1 MEVNMTIEEINDR
14 ILALGALNGVDVFR
28 VGYSL
33 LGRSIYGVH
42 IGNYT
47 GKQIIL
53 TGAIHAREY
62 VTSLLL
68 IEMVRYLYDKE
79 FDGGFY
85 FVPLMNPDGV
95 DLVLSGT
102 SNIPCEKLRQFLT
115 MVNNGSDDFSY
126 WKANANAVDMNVN
139 FDAGWGGGVQ
149 NVFCIAPENFVG
161 YYPNSEREVRSIID
175 FSYKN
180 MPAMTIDYHTRGE
193 VIYYGFDSQTDEERA
208 TNLKIA
214 SDIAEVTGYMVERSE
229 GSVGGYQDWSIDK
242 LKVPSVTIEVGNASM
257 SYPITEEY
265 LPEIFEKNKDVPLVA
280 LNSINRI
287 FSQKTRVNG
296 SRIWKGLCLRH

>member
-1 MEVNMTIEEINDR
+1 MTIEEINSK
-14 ILALGALNGVDVFR
+14 ILALGEDSGTDIFR

-33 LGRSIYGVH
+33 LGKSIYGIH

-62 VTSLLL
+62 ITSLLL
-68 IEMVRYLYDKE
+68 IKMANYLQDKE

-95 DLVLSGT
+95 DIVLNGT
-102 SNIPCEKLRQFLT
+102 SNLGCEKLKNFIS
-115 MVNNGSDDFSY
+115 MVNDESDDFSS

-161 YYPNSEREVRSIID
+161 YYPNSEREVRSLID
-175 FSYKN
+175 FSLKN
-180 MPAMTIDYHTRGE
+180 SPAMTIDYHTRGE
-193 VIYYGFDSQTDEERA
+193 VIYYGFETQDADA
-208 TNLKIA
+208 MAINLKIA
-214 SDIAEVTGYMVERSE
+214 SDIAEVTGYMVQRSE
-229 GSVGGYQDWSIDK
+229 GSVAGYQDWSIDK
-242 LKVPSVTIEVGNASM
+242 LKVPSVTIEVGNSSM
-257 SYPITEEY
+257 SYPINEDY
-265 LPEIFEKNKDVPLVA
+265 LDELFEKNKDVPLVA
-280 LNSINRI
+280 LNSINKI
-287 FSQKTRVNG
+287 FALKERSNGKRV
-296 SRIWKGLCLRH
+296 WKSICLRR

>member
-1 MEVNMTIEEINDR
+1 MTVEEINER
-14 ILALGALNGVDVFR
+14 ILALGELNGVGVFR

-42 IGNYT
+42 IGDYT

-68 IEMVRYLYDKE
+68 IEMVRYLYNKS
-79 FDGGFY
+79 FNGGFY

-102 SNIPCEKLRQFLT
+102 ENLPCDKLKDFILL
-115 MVNNGSDDFSY
+115 VNDGSTDFSY

-139 FDAGWGGGVQ
+139 FDAGWGKGVQ
-149 NVFCIAPENFVG
+149 NVFCPAPANFVG

-175 FSYKN
+175 FSLKN

-193 VIYYGFDSQTDEERA
+193 VIYYGFDTQTEQERA
-208 TNLKIA
+208 NNLKIA
-214 SDIAEVTGYMVERSE
+214 SDIAEVTGYTVERSE
-229 GSVGGYQDWSIDK
+229 GSVGGYQDWSIDT
-242 LKVPSVTIEVGNASM
+242 LKVPSVTIEVGNSTM

-265 LPEIFEKNKDVPLVA
+265 LPVLFEQNKDVPLVA
-280 LNSINRI
+280 LNSVNKIY
-287 FSQKTRVNG
+287 SQKERVEG
-296 SRIWKGLCLRH
+296 SRIWKGLCVRH

>member
-1 MEVNMTIEEINDR
+1 MTVDEINEK
-14 ILALGALNGVDVFR
+14 ILGLGELSGVDIFR

-33 LGRSIYGVH
+33 LGVPIYGVH

-68 IEMVRYLYDKE
+68 IEMVRYLYNRE
-79 FDGGFY
+79 INGGFY

-95 DLVLSGT
+95 NLVLSGT
-102 SNIPCEKLRQFLT
+102 SKLPCDKLREFILL
-115 MVNNGSDDFSY
+115 VNDGSEDFSY

-149 NVFCIAPENFVG
+149 NVFCPAPANFVG
-161 YYPNSEREVRSIID
+161 YYPNSEREVRSLID
-175 FSYKN
+175 FSLKN

-193 VIYYGFDSQTDEERA
+193 VIYYGFDTQDAKSRA
-208 TNLKIA
+208 DNLKIA
-214 SDIAEVTGYMVERSE
+214 SDIAEVTGYTVERSE
-229 GSVGGYQDWSIDK
+229 GSVGGYQDWSIDT
-242 LKVPSVTIEVGNASM
+242 LKVPSVTIEVGNANM

-265 LPEIFEKNKDVPLVA
+265 LPELFERNKDVPLVA
-280 LNSINRI
+280 LNSINKI
-287 FSQKTRVNG
+287 YSQATRVNG
-296 SRIWKGLCLRH
+296 RRMWKGLSLRK

>member
-1 MEVNMTIEEINDR
+1 MTVNEINER
-14 ILALGALNGVDVFR
+14 ILALGELQGVDVFR

-33 LGRSIYGVH
+33 LGRDIYGVH

-68 IEMVRYLYDKE
+68 IEMVRYLYNKS
-79 FDGGFY
+79 FNGGFY
-85 FVPLMNPDGV
+85 FIPLVNPDGV

-102 SNIPCEKLRQFLT
+102 NNLPCEKLREFILL
-115 MVNNGSDDFSY
+115 VNDGSNDFSF

-139 FDAGWGGGVQ
+139 FDAGWGTGVQ
-149 NVFCIAPENFVG
+149 NVFCPAPANFVG
-161 YYPNSEREVRSIID
+161 YYPNSEREVRSLID
-175 FSYKN
+175 FTLKN

-193 VIYYGFDSQTDEERA
+193 VIYYGFDTQTEQERA
-208 TNLKIA
+208 NNLKIA
-214 SDIAEVTGYMVERSE
+214 SDIAEVTGYTVERSI
-229 GSVGGYQDWSIDK
+229 GSVGGYQDWSIAT
-242 LKVPSVTIEVGNASM
+242 LKIPSVTVEVGNAQM

-265 LPEIFEKNKDVPLVA
+265 LPELFERNKDVPLVA
-280 LNSINRI
+280 LNSVNRI
-287 FSQKTRVNG
+287 YSQTTRVKG
-296 SRIWKGLCLRH
+296 TRIWKGLCLRH

>member
-1 MEVNMTIEEINDR
+1 MTVEEINER
-14 ILALGALNGVDVFR
+14 ILALGELNGVDVFR

-42 IGNYT
+42 IGDYT

-68 IEMVRYLYDKE
+68 IEMVRYLYNKS
-79 FDGGFY
+79 FNGGFY

-102 SNIPCEKLRQFLT
+102 ENLPCDKLKDFILL
-115 MVNNGSDDFSY
+115 VNDGSTDFSY

-139 FDAGWGGGVQ
+139 FDAGWGKGVQ
-149 NVFCIAPENFVG
+149 NVFCPAPANFVG

-175 FSYKN
+175 FSLKN

-193 VIYYGFDSQTDEERA
+193 VIYYGFDTQTEQERA
-208 TNLKIA
+208 NNLKIA
-214 SDIAEVTGYMVERSE
+214 SDIAEVTGYTVERSE
-229 GSVGGYQDWSIDK
+229 GSVGGYQDWSIDT
-242 LKVPSVTIEVGNASM
+242 LKVPSVTIEVGNATM

-265 LPEIFEKNKDVPLVA
+265 LPVLFEQNKDVPLVA
-280 LNSINRI
+280 LNSVNKIY
-287 FSQKTRVNG
+287 SQKERVEG
-296 SRIWKGLCLRH
+296 SRIWKGLCVRH

>member
-1 MEVNMTIEEINDR
+1 MTIDEINER
-14 ILALGALNGVDVFR
+14 ILLLGELSGVDIFR

-33 LGRSIYGVH
+33 LGRTIYGVH

-47 GKQIIL
+47 GKQIII

-68 IEMVRYLYDKE
+68 IDEVRYLYNQN

-95 DLVLSGT
+95 DLVLNGT
-102 SNIPCEKLRQFLT
+102 ANLPCEKLKEFLLL
-115 MVNNGSDDFSY
+115 VNNGSDDFSA

-139 FDAGWGGGVQ
+139 FDAGFGGGIQ
-149 NVFCIAPENFVG
+149 NVFCPAPQNFVG
-161 YYPNSEREVRSIID
+161 YYPNSEREVRAIID
-175 FSYKN
+175 FSLRN

-193 VIYYGFDSQTDEERA
+193 VIYYGFDSQNDVEKA
-208 TNLKIA
+208 NNLKIA
-214 SDIAEVTGYMVERSE
+214 SDIAEVTGYTVERSL

-242 LKVPSVTIEVGNASM
+242 LKIPSVTIEVGNSSM

-265 LPEIFEKNKDVPLVA
+265 LPIIFEQNKDVPLVA
-280 LNSINRI
+280 LNSLNKI
-287 FSQKTRVNG
+287 FAQKTRVKG

>member
-1 MEVNMTIEEINDR
+1 MTVSEINQR
-14 ILALGALNGVDVFR
+14 ILALGELQGVDVFR

-33 LGRSIYGVH
+33 LGVSIYGVH

-68 IEMVRYLYDKE
+68 VEMVRYLYDKE
-79 FDGGFY
+79 FNGGFY

-102 SNIPCEKLRQFLT
+102 SNIGCEKLRDFLKL
-115 MVNNGSDDFSY
+115 VNDGSEDFSS

-175 FSYKN
+175 FSLRN

-193 VIYYGFDSQTDEERA
+193 VIYYGFDTQTEIERA
-208 TNLKIA
+208 NNLKIA
-214 SDIAEVTGYMVERSE
+214 SDIAEVTGYEVQRSE
-229 GSVGGYQDWSIDK
+229 GSVGGYQDWSINT
-242 LKVPSVTIEVGNASM
+242 LKVPSVTIEVGNATM

-265 LPEIFEKNKDVPLVA
+265 LPEIFEQNKDVPLVA

-287 FSQKTRVNG
+287 FSSERVNG
-296 SRIWKGLCLRH
+296 SRIWKGLCLRR